1 MCTSLARVGFT
12 VQVSGM
18 RDTCQSFRGPCCR
31 REHELWTWRVG
42 LSVYDQ
48 FVRTGTTRSRAR
60 TRLEYSAHPRIS
72 HSLRTHCAV
81 VSSLCIPRVPC
92 EPLNVYCCRFS
103 LFSVQ
108 IISNYV
114 YNLSSCSSN
123 SVSALQNGLIIH
135 TNTYIHIYIYICIN
149 VCARVYVWSMYG
161 ATTHKNLICDLLW
174 KWWLEWRTAA
184 AGFQDSATVQV
195 SNWLRFFAHD
205 NSRSVARAPLKRT
218 VVCMR

>member
-1 MCTSLARVGFT
+1 MSTESAVRYNGYKTRAGEGMEKSTKFSFFAACSKCAPLSRVSALPFKCPACETHVKVSAGRAVGVNTSFGLDASDFQCTIS
-12 VQVSGM
+12 
-18 RDTCQSFRGPCCR
+18 
-31 REHELWTWRVG
+31 
-42 LSVYDQ
+42 LSVH
-48 FVRTGTTRSRAR
+48 SRAR

-81 VSSLCIPRVPC
+81 VSSLCIPQVPC

-149 VCARVYVWSMYG
+149 VCARVYV
-161 ATTHKNLICDLLW
+161 
-174 KWWLEWRTAA
+174 
-184 AGFQDSATVQV
+184 
-195 SNWLRFFAHD
+195 
-205 NSRSVARAPLKRT
+205 
-218 VVCMR
+218 